1 MSKITKQKRKASIE
15 ITALYIE
22 RSVVA
27 CERQRTYIRGRTGQK
42 KKKKKKLMYRVCIMI
57 ENEIKALSSEI
68 FLLFFLV

>member
-27 CERQRTYIRGRTGQK
+27 CERQRTYIQGRTGQ
-42 KKKKKKLMYRVCIMI
+42 KKKKKLMYRVCIMI

>member
-42 KKKKKKLMYRVCIMI
+42 KKKRKSLCI
-57 ENEIKALSSEI
+57 EC
-68 FLLFFLV
+68 V